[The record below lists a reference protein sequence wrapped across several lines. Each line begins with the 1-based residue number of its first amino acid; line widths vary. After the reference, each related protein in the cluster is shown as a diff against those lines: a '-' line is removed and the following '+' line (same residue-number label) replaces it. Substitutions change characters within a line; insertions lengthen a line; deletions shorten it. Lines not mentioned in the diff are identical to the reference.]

1 MPDRL
6 RDFTA
11 QNCYISQFY
20 HHAAR
25 QGLDA
30 DAMLREA
37 EIPRE
42 LIDDPRLRVEVG
54 KLASFIIAMCDALQ
68 DESMGFTAS
77 AVPRGSFYMMGK
89 LTIHEPSLGKALVQM
104 QRFFGLVTRSF
115 TLRLVEDGEVARLD
129 FDLQE
134 SGLDDNHLFAE
145 MNLMM
150 FHRYSSWL
158 IAENIPLIDVWFS
171 YAPPPQVREYGFLF
185 PGRHLFNAEST
196 GFSFPRRFLDAA
208 TVQNPGTLKTF
219 MRRCPMELFMRPRT
233 DFSFTREVY
242 QLLSRQLKNQ
252 VSTLED
258 VAGILQ
264 LTPRTLLRR
273 LKNEGSSFQAVK
285 DMVRRDKAIYYL
297 TSQGASVS
305 DISERLGFSDASVFT
320 RAFRSWT
327 GVSPGR
333 YRSNYLRQLRAGG
346 MVRG

>member
-25 QGLDA
+25 LGLDA
-30 DAMLREA
+30 AAMLREV
-37 EIPRE
+37 EIPGAVV
-42 LIDDPRLRVEVG
+42 DDPGQRVEVG
-54 KLASFIIAMCDALQ
+54 KLAAFITAICDALQ

-77 AVPRGSFYMMGK
+77 PVPRGSFYMMGK
-89 LTIHEPSLGKALVQM
+89 LTIHEPNLGKALAQM

-134 SGLDDNHLFAE
+134 PGLDDGHLFAE

-185 PGRHLFNAEST
+185 PGRHQFNATST
-196 GFSFPRRFLDAA
+196 GFSFPRRFLDAE
-208 TVQNPGTLKTF
+208 TVQNTGTLKTF

-233 DFSFTREVY
+233 DYSFTREVY
-242 QLLSRQLKNQ
+242 HLLSRQLKSH
-252 VSTLED
+252 VSTLEEI
-258 VAGILQ
+258 AASLQ

-273 LKNEGSSFQAVK
+273 LKDEGSSFQAVK

-305 DISERLGFSDASVFT
+305 EISERLGFSDASVFT

-327 GVSPGR
+327 GTSPGR
-333 YRSNYLRQLRAGG
+333 YRANYLRQLRAGG
-346 MVRG
+346 VARS

>member
-25 QGLDA
+25 LGLDA
-30 DAMLREA
+30 DVMLREA
-37 EIPRE
+37 EVPRE
-42 LIDDPRLRVEVG
+42 LIDDPRQRVEVG
-54 KLASFIIAMCDALQ
+54 KLASFIIAIADALQ

-77 AVPRGSFYMMGK
+77 PIPRGSFYMMGK
-89 LTIHEPSLGKALVQM
+89 LTIHEPSLGKALAQM
-104 QRFFGLVTRSF
+104 QRFFGLITRAFS
-115 TLRLVEDGEVARLD
+115 LRLSEEGDVARLD
-129 FDLQE
+129 FELRE
-134 SGLDDNHLFAE
+134 PGLDKDHLFAE

-150 FHRYSSWL
+150 FHRFSSWL
-158 IAENIPLIDVWFS
+158 IAENIPLIDVRFN
-171 YAPPPQVREYGFLF
+171 YAPPQQVREYAFLF
-185 PGRHLFNAEST
+185 PGRHLFNETTT

-208 TVQNPGTLKTF
+208 TVQNAGTLKTF

-252 VSTLED
+252 VSTLEEIA
-258 VAGILQ
+258 VLLQ

-273 LKNEGSSFQAVK
+273 LKDEGSSFQAVK

-305 DISERLGFSDASVFT
+305 EISERLGFSDASVFT

-333 YRSNYLRQLRAGG
+333 FRSNYLRQLRAGG
-346 MVRG
+346 VTRG